1 MKITFC
7 GHSRFFAL
15 KEYKQI
21 ILDFLLEKIGDTPA
35 DMYLGGYG
43 DFDNL
48 AYSCCKKYKETHKNV
63 SLIFI
68 SPYMTEEYQK
78 NHLEHIKTIYDEII
92 YPEIENKPLKFAIS
106 YRNKWMVEKVDLVI
120 CGINHYT
127 GGAYKTY
134 LYAKRKKKEIFNV
147 ADFTKLI

>member
-1 MKITFC
+1 MIITFC
-7 GHSRFFAL
+7 GHSRFFGL
-15 KEYKQI
+15 KEYEQKL
-21 ILDFLLEKIGDTPA
+21 LDFLLEKVGDTPA

-43 DFDNL
+43 DFDNF

-68 SPYMTEEYQK
+68 TPYMTEEYQK
-78 NHLEHIKTIYDEII
+78 KHLEYIKTVYDEII

-106 YRNKWMVEKVDLVI
+106 YRNKWMVEKADFVV
-120 CGINHYT
+120 CGINHST
-127 GGAYKTY
+127 GGAYQTY

-147 ADFTKLI
+147 MNFIELK